1 MNSIVTNED
10 CMIGMARYPDKYFE
24 LAIVDPPYG
33 INADKKNS
41 KRELKSEKSAS
52 MSKYYGNQEWDSD
65 VPNIDYFNELIRI
78 SKKQIIW
85 GVNYYPYSDIFV
97 GGRLFWD
104 KGVTMPTYSKG
115 ELAYLSFYN
124 SIDYVKIDWHGM
136 IQHDMRNKE
145 FRIHPTQ
152 KPVALYTWLLK
163 NYAKE
168 GDKILDTHGGSMS
181 SVIAAIKGGFDITCF
196 ELDKDYYE
204 KAKERIENFISQENM
219 FAEKPIITF
228 S

>member
-1 MNSIVTNED
+1 MV
-10 CMIGMARYPDKYFE
+10 GMARYPDKYFE

-33 INADKKNS
+33 IGGGVDNRNAIETRSGNNLRRLARRGGMAWDRQPPTKEYFAELERVTKNRIVWGGNYMIDKLSPTRCLVVWDKMTYIPSMCQIEVAWTSFDEHSRLIKINS
-41 KRELKSEKSAS
+41 
-52 MSKYYGNQEWDSD
+52 NQE
-65 VPNIDYFNELIRI
+65 
-78 SKKQIIW
+78 
-85 GVNYYPYSDIFV
+85 G
-97 GGRLFWD
+97 
-104 KGVTMPTYSKG
+104 
-115 ELAYLSFYN
+115 
-124 SIDYVKIDWHGM
+124 
-136 IQHDMRNKE
+136 
-145 FRIHPTQ
+145 RIHISQ

-204 KAKERIENFISQENM
+204 KAKERIENFIGQENM